1 MALWPSV
8 VAPHSVLYIKSD
20 VWKKKTVKSKL
31 MALSVCGY
39 ADQATKAKNQSP
51 STDSPVY
58 PELYSELHQAPKT
71 EQSGKQPTTES
82 PWLVS

>member
-1 MALWPSV
+1 
-8 VAPHSVLYIKSD
+8 
-20 VWKKKTVKSKL
+20 

-58 PELYSELHQAPKT
+58 PELYSELHQTPKT